1 MRFFSAASIVLISL
15 FSSCGAEPIREETVS
30 VREFK
35 DESAEWIHDSFDFT
49 NIDLEGRLTVLPASA
64 TGRVDDFLDLTAQI
78 LKMPPGYLSLVDKS
92 HPLPEDYVP
101 ARLVSLDGYGRIRT
115 ARNGLFLDRPAADA
129 LEQLSAAAEED
140 GVNLVT
146 TSAYRSYAYQE
157 NLFTSYAE
165 KDGIEAAQRY
175 SAGAGMSQHQLG
187 TTVDFGSITNS
198 FAESEAGVWLTAEAE
213 NHGWEPV
220 LPKGIRRRDRL
231 YVGKLA
237 LAMDRCGR
245 CGDAGIIFRRHTAA
259 PSGILA
265 RERDNF
271 SRGTPEITGMA
282 RLTVFGQNILPQSF
296 LAVHHDDDARTD
308 RNDVGE

>member
-213 NHGWEPV
+213 NHGWS
-220 LPKGIRRRDRL
+220 LSYPKGFEDETGYMWESWHWRWIGADAAAMQELYFDGIQQRL
-231 YVGKLA
+231 LEFWHENET
-237 LAMDRCGR
+237 
-245 CGDAGIIFRRHTAA
+245 IFREALRK
-259 PSGILA
+259 
-265 RERDNF
+265 
-271 SRGTPEITGMA
+271 
-282 RLTVFGQNILPQSF
+282 
-296 LAVHHDDDARTD
+296 
-308 RNDVGE
+308 